1 MLSIFSKN
9 FVLVF
14 ALALCASLVGIS
26 AGARAQDSSQKSA
39 DDPVADAA
47 RKAREKKKDTAKPKK
62 VYTNE
67 DMGELKSGGVS
78 TVGQDS
84 SAPAT
89 PAEGGQDKAAKSGEK
104 AEGTAKAT
112 DEGKD
117 QEKIWRDR
125 FRQAYGKLA
134 QLQKELDILQRE
146 DNKAQLQ
153 YYPDPQKAMK
163 EGYTRKDINDTTT
176 KINAKK
182 QEIDQQKQRISD
194 LEDDLRKAG
203 GDPGWASPQ

>member
-1 MLSIFSKN
+1 MRSIFSRN
-9 FVLVF
+9 FILVFVLS
-14 ALALCASLVGIS
+14 LCAPLVGIP
-26 AGARAQDSSQKSA
+26 AGAYAQDSSQKPA

-89 PAEGGQDKAAKSGEK
+89 PAEGEQDKAAKSGEK
-104 AEGTAKAT
+104 AEGAAKAT

-125 FRQAYGKLA
+125 FRQAYAKLA

-153 YYPDPQKAMK
+153 YYPDPQKALR